1 MRNESSLT
9 LDEFKEQIAKQIKA
23 SAPSSNITKD
33 NIIIKVKLSEDSEPV
48 DFHSFKIS
56 IIVN

>member
-9 LDEFKEQIAKQIKA
+9 LDEFKEQILKQIKA
-23 SAPSSNITKD
+23 HSPSSDVSKD

-48 DFHSFKIS
+48 DFHSLQT
-56 IIVN
+56 IINV